1 MLEISGCR
9 AAYGDNIIFD
19 DLSYSF
25 VPGDS
30 VSIVGASGCG
40 KSTLVLTASGLLSPS
55 VGSVRLDG
63 MPLQRGDSRVGLILQ
78 NYGLFP
84 WMTVFENASLSL
96 RIKGG
101 FRGRAASADSRGR
114 VMDILRELGLEL
126 KEKEY
131 PSNLSGGEQQRVAI
145 ARAIVAKP
153 EVLLMDEPFSALDAI
168 SREHLQDMVK
178 DVIMQHKLMM
188 IMVTHSVE
196 EAVYMGSRLMIMK
209 KTDNGAVFDELPNP
223 SWGRP
228 DVRLDDQYFSTVK
241 ELRKRLKYG

>member
-19 DLSYSF
+19 DLSCSF
-25 VPGDS
+25 APGDS

-101 FRGRAASADSRGR
+101 FRGRTVSADSRVR
-114 VMDILRELGLEL
+114 VMDILRELGLEQ

-168 SREHLQDMVK
+168 SRENLQDMVK
-178 DVIMQHKLMM
+178 NVIMQHKLMM

-209 KTDNGAVFDELPNP
+209 KTDKGAVLDELPNP
-223 SWGRP
+223 SWDRP
-228 DVRLDDQYFSTVK
+228 DVRLDDLYFLTVK
-241 ELRKRLKYG
+241 ELRKRLKNG